1 MMRNE
6 ILIDLTREQWEYILK
21 YLRDY
26 RSDRT
31 RHRYYLLSQSK
42 YSKIDQKIIDIDATI
57 KLIEEGIKKNTQ

>member
-26 RSDRT
+26 R
-31 RHRYYLLSQSK
+31 YYLLSQGK

>member
-26 RSDRT
+26 R
-31 RHRYYLLSQSK
+31 YYLLSQGK
-42 YSKIDQKIIDIDATI
+42 YCIHNIITTNCDIDATI